1 MKAALKLT
9 LEIMMAFSST
19 RLSVCIFSK
28 ALNTK
33 NTNAVSAPMITL
45 SQRKFGHASHGYLDQ
60 EIKTPRQSY
69 REIEK

>member
-1 MKAALKLT
+1 LH
-9 LEIMMAFSST
+9 
-19 RLSVCIFSK
+19 FSK

>member
-19 RLSVCIFSK
+19 RLSVCIFFK

-33 NTNAVSAPMITL
+33 NTISAPMVTL

>member
-19 RLSVCIFSK
+19 RLSVCIFQ

-33 NTNAVSAPMITL
+33 NTISAPMVTL
-45 SQRKFGHASHGYLDQ
+45 SQRKFGHASHGYLDP
-60 EIKTPRQSY
+60 EIKTPRQS
-69 REIEK
+69 